1 MPSRQEQVL
10 LQKIRALPPERVAEI
25 EDLVDFL
32 HLREADRRLVDAA
45 TRASEPSFR
54 EVWDNPDD
62 AVYDD
67 L

>member
-1 MPSRQEQVL
+1 MPNRHEQAL
-10 LQKIRALPPERVAEI
+10 LQKIRTLPPQRVAEI
-25 EDLVDFL
+25 EDFVDFL
-32 HLREADRRLVDAA
+32 HQREADQRLVDAA
-45 TRASEPSFR
+45 AKLSEPSFQ